1 MICLYN
7 NLGNSNINIATSNIA
22 NNKTTI
28 CNRDYGRKYPDGF
41 FDSLYANFAGENA
54 VAPS

>member
-22 NNKTTI
+22 DNKTTI
-28 CNRDYGRKYPDGF
+28 YNRDYKRKYPEEF

>member
-7 NLGNSNINIATSNIA
+7 NLGNSNVATNSIA

-28 CNRDYGRKYPDGF
+28 YNCEYERKYPDGF
-41 FDSLYANFAGENA
+41 SIAYMLTLLAKMQ
-54 VAPS
+54 

>member
-7 NLGNSNINIATSNIA
+7 NLGNSNINIVTSNIA

-28 CNRDYGRKYPDGF
+28 YNRDYERKYPDGF
-41 FDSLYANFAGENA
+41 FDSLYANFADENA